1 MAEWLNA
8 GDVNIFDC
16 SECSFTKLVNGVIV
30 SYFNSKVNPP
40 AMVVYVGPN
49 PTLST
54 NGAEANG
61 YKHFI

>member
-1 MAEWLNA
+1 M
-8 GDVNIFDC
+8 
-16 SECSFTKLVNGVIV
+16 KLINGEID

-40 AMVVYVGPN
+40 TRAVYVGPN

>member
-8 GDVNIFDC
+8 ADVRAV
-16 SECSFTKLVNGVIV
+16 TLVPLTISNGEVIR
-30 SYFNSKVNPP
+30 YFNVKPP
-40 AMVVYVGPN
+40 TSVYVGPN